1 MATFTRRRF
10 MLLSAMALVGAAAC
24 SSPQES
30 GLRGTGTVLRPRES
44 EPQPTAA
51 SPAEPT
57 GEAAP
62 AARVAPTQAP
72 VATPQPEPIVAA
84 DAVPTSA
91 GGSTDAE
98 MHVVPVPTGKP
109 PIAAALPARRVVIPT
124 IGLDSKVIQ
133 LGTKLDRRGQLAW
146 ETAPFAVGQHK
157 GLAGPGQNG
166 NMVLSGHISSPNE
179 GAVFHRLPELKVG
192 EGVIVSTDERQYLY
206 RVVDVKT
213 VTPDQV
219 SVLDQTPDPTATL
232 ITCYPDGIYSHRLV
246 VTARLV

>member
-1 MATFTRRRF
+1 MPNLTRRRF
-10 MLLSAMALVGAAAC
+10 LVVSALTLAATAAC
-24 SSPQES
+24 SSPEAA
-30 GLRGTGTVLRPRES
+30 GLRGTGTVLRPRDTADAPDTPS
-44 EPQPTAA
+44 TPPQEPTPTRATAPAVAPVPTA
-51 SPAEPT
+51 
-57 GEAAP
+57 EA
-62 AARVAPTQAP
+62 
-72 VATPQPEPIVAA
+72 EPIVPPDALPAIAA
-84 DAVPTSA
+84 GT
-91 GGSTDAE
+91 TDAE
-98 MHVVPVPTGKP
+98 MHVVPVPSGKP

-133 LGTKLDRRGQLAW
+133 LGTKLDRHGQIAW
-146 ETAPFAVGQHK
+146 ETAPFAIGQHK

-179 GAVFHRLPELKVG
+179 GGVFHHLPELKAG

-206 RVVDVKT
+206 QVVNVKT

-232 ITCYPDGIYSHRLV
+232 ITCVPDGIYSHRLV